1 MKPTQAKAV
10 YDRIGRIQDW
20 QFYEDRAV
28 AELLADSELPTA
40 RTVFEFG
47 CGTGRLASR
56 MLELLPPTARY
67 LGVDVSPVM
76 VALATKRLAA
86 WGDRAQVRLV
96 DGSMPLPAETGSAAR
111 IVCTYVFDLLDD
123 DVAGAV
129 LDEFE
134 RIVTREG
141 LLCLVSLSPG
151 ISRLERLVT
160 ALWTVVWR
168 RAPQLLGGC
177 RPIRLDRLLDQRWEI
192 RDRRVV
198 HAWGLVSEVVVA
210 APRQSGHGPLPPDDS

>member
-40 RTVFEFG
+40 HTVFEFG
-47 CGTGRLASR
+47 CGTGRLAAR
-56 MLELLPPTARY
+56 MLEMLPPTARY

-96 DGSMPLPAETGSAAR
+96 DGSMPLPAETESATR

-123 DVAGAV
+123 VDAGAV

-134 RIVTREG
+134 RIVTPEG

-151 ISRLERLVT
+151 TKRLEKLVT
-160 ALWTVVWR
+160 GLWTAVWR

-177 RPIRLDRLLDQRWEI
+177 RPIRLDLLLDQRWAI
-192 RDRRVV
+192 RHRRMV

-210 APRQSGHGPLPPDDS
+210 APQQSGRSPLPPDDE

>member
-1 MKPTQAKAV
+1 MRPAQARAA

-28 AELLADSELPTA
+28 AGLLADCSPETA
-40 RTVFEFG
+40 HSVFEFG
-47 CGTGRLASR
+47 CGTGRLAVR

-76 VALATKRLAA
+76 VGLAASRLAA

-96 DGSMPLPAETGSAAR
+96 DGSMPLPAASNSADH

-123 DVAGAV
+123 TDVVAV
-129 LDEFE
+129 LDEFA
-134 RIVTREG
+134 RILTPDG
-141 LLCLVSLSPG
+141 LLCLVSMRPG
-151 ISRLERLVT
+151 ITRFERVVSG
-160 ALWTVVWR
+160 LWTMVWR

-177 RPIRLDRLLDQRWEI
+177 RPVQLEQILGQRWTI
-192 RDRRVV
+192 RRLRVV
-198 HAWGLVSEVVVA
+198 HSSGLVSEVVVA
-210 APRQSGHGPLPPDDS
+210 APPQSPSTS